1 MNAPPHGAPWTTELA
16 YRMCHLFMLKLVGT
30 TVLTTLFFV
39 AYFQLLRHPA
49 YPVATMPLTPLDAL
63 VAFRPEAIFPYLS
76 LWIYIGIGPGMQRDF
91 RSLASCGSW
100 MVAMC
105 AAGLAIFHFWP
116 TAVPPTAF
124 DASGFFGF
132 QLLQGID
139 AAGNACPSMH
149 VAAAMFT
156 VVRIERVLRGIG
168 APRALR
174 AVNLIWFVAIAWST
188 LATRQHV
195 VLDVAGGA
203 MLGIVFALPSLRWK
217 PRAHRISSNS
227 GPTRKEKPS

>member
-1 MNAPPHGAPWTTELA
+1 MNAPPADALWTTELV
-16 YRMCHLFMLKLVGT
+16 YRMRHLFTLKLVGT
-30 TVLTTLFFV
+30 TVLITLFFV

-49 YPVATMPLTPLDAL
+49 YPVATMPLTALDRL
-63 VAFRPEAIFPYLS
+63 VPFRPEALFPYLS
-76 LWIYIGIGPGMQRDF
+76 LWLYVGIGPGMQRD
-91 RSLASCGSW
+91 LAELLACGLW

-105 AAGLAIFHFWP
+105 VTGLAIFHFWP
-116 TAVPPTAF
+116 TAVPPMGL

-132 QLLQGID
+132 QLLQGVD

-156 VVRIERVLRGIG
+156 VIRIAHVLRGIG

-174 AVNLIWFVAIAWST
+174 TLNVLWFVAIAWST

-195 VLDVAGGA
+195 ALDAAGGA
-203 MLGIVFALPSLRWK
+203 LLGILFALSSL
-217 PRAHRISSNS
+217 HR
-227 GPTRKEKPS
+227 RRR